1 MNKNIQI
8 INLLN
13 GKEKTTKIEIDKTS
27 IEIGA
32 YFLKNIIKEFI
43 KDNGNIEKIKKDYSG
58 FDWTCESIC
67 DMCVDDKN
75 KRKSGLWKV
84 KL

>member
-13 GKEKTTKIEIDKTS
+13 RDEKTTKIEIDKTS

-32 YFLKNIIKEFI
+32 YFLKNILKIFLRY
-43 KDNGNIEKIKKDYSG
+43 NGDIEKIKKEYLG
-58 FDWTCESIC
+58 FDWTCESVC
-67 DMCVDDKN
+67 DMCVRDN
-75 KRKSGLWKV
+75 SKRSKTSEK
-84 KL
+84 

>member
-13 GKEKTTKIEIDKTS
+13 GDKKITKIEIDKTS

-32 YFLKNIIKEFI
+32 YFLKNIIKEFL
-43 KDNGNIEKIKKDYSG
+43 KDNGDIEKIKKEYSG
-58 FDWTCESIC
+58 FGWTCENVC
-67 DMCVDDKN
+67 DMCVCDN
-75 KRKSGLWKV
+75 SKRSKTSEK
-84 KL
+84 

>member
-8 INLLN
+8 INLN
-13 GKEKTTKIEIDKTS
+13 DGSEQTTKIEIDKSS

-43 KDNGNIEKIKKDYSG
+43 NNNGDIENISKDYSDLG
-58 FDWTCESIC
+58 WTSDSLC
-67 DMCVDDKN
+67 DMCVGDKN
-75 KRKSGLWKV
+75 KRSKTYEK
-84 KL
+84 

>member
-13 GKEKTTKIEIDKTS
+13 GDEKTTKIKIDKTT

-32 YFLKNIIKEFI
+32 YFLKNIIKEFL
-43 KDNGNIEKIKKDYSG
+43 KNNGNIEKIKKNIQVLTG
-58 FDWTCESIC
+58 LVKAFVIC
-67 DMCVDDKN
+67 VFVMIQKGVQ
-75 KRKSGLWKV
+75 
-84 KL
+84 